1 MQASRGG
8 GARSCSG
15 RTGSEARFHRAVFW
29 PTRVDGGNRETPTP
43 LLIGAFER
51 PVEAT
56 QDRTLSEEARHRL
69 AAHATEMDG
78 LMGAPE
84 YRSTLREHTKGPL
97 PAVEAISDEVAER
110 LTKLAA

>member
-1 MQASRGG
+1 MVV
-8 GARSCSG
+8 
-15 RTGSEARFHRAVFW
+15 RAVAQVE
-29 PTRVDGGNRETPTP
+29 PAAKLGSTAPYSGLRELMVEIGRRQPRS
-43 LLIGAFER
+43 LIGAFER

-84 YRSTLREHTKGPL
+84 YRSTLREHAKGPL
-97 PAVEAISDEVAER
+97 PAVEAISDEAGRKIDEVGGVR
-110 LTKLAA
+110 